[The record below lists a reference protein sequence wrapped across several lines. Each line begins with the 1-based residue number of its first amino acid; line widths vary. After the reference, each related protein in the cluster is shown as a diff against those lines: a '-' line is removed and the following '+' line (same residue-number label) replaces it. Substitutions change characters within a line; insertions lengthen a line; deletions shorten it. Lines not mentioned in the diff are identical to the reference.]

1 MKNTKAK
8 PKTTEPAP
16 YQVLGVS
23 PNASPAEV
31 TAAYKVLAQIFHPD
45 RFADSPESVRR
56 EAEARMKALNDAYA
70 SARRGYLL
78 EPAPSNGI
86 PTYSG
91 GPGYARFAGVPWE
104 EACRRRA
111 EQAAKANEARRAR
124 DRAAKSGHAVPVPR
138 RGRAFPSKLTGLGLA
153 EYTNNVTCRNCRT
166 LMWLPEGWKQRL
178 ADTVYFC
185 SSCEH
190 LLLAR

>member
-1 MKNTKAK
+1 MKTPKA
-8 PKTTEPAP
+8 KTTELAP
-16 YQVLGVS
+16 YEVLGVS
-23 PNASPAEV
+23 PNATPSEV

-56 EAEARMKALNDAYA
+56 EAEVRMKALNDAY
-70 SARRGYLL
+70 SFARRGYLVDR
-78 EPAPSNGI
+78 PPSNGTG
-86 PTYSG
+86 PTRPG
-91 GPGYARFAGVPWE
+91 GPGYAKFAGVPWE

-111 EQAAKANEARRAR
+111 QQAAEANAARLAR
-124 DRAAKSGHAVPVPR
+124 DRAARSGNAVPLR
-138 RGRAFPSKLTGLGLA
+138 RKGRQFPTKLTGLGLA
-153 EYTNNVTCRNCRT
+153 EYTNNVTCRNCKT
-166 LMWLPEGWKQRL
+166 LMWLPQGWKQQL

>member
-1 MKNTKAK
+1 MKKTKAK
-8 PKTTEPAP
+8 TELAP
-16 YQVLGVS
+16 YEVLGVS
-23 PNASPAEV
+23 PTASPAEV

-56 EAEARMKALNDAYA
+56 EAEVRMVALNDAYA
-70 SARRGYLL
+70 SARRGYLIDR
-78 EPAPSNGI
+78 PPNGAGS
-86 PTYSG
+86 PHRG
-91 GPGYARFAGVPWE
+91 GPGSVKWAGVPWE

-111 EQAAKANEARRAR
+111 EQAAKANEARLAR
-124 DRAAKSGHAVPVPR
+124 DRAAKSGTAVPVPR

-153 EYTNNVTCRNCRT
+153 EHTNNVTCRNCRT
-166 LMWLPEGWKQRL
+166 LMWLPSGWKERL

-185 SSCEH
+185 SSCEQ

>member
-1 MKNTKAK
+1 MKKTKAK
-8 PKTTEPAP
+8 TIEQAP
-16 YQVLGVS
+16 FEVLGVA

-45 RFADSPESVRR
+45 RFAGSPENVQR
-56 EAEARMKALNDAYA
+56 EAELRMKALNEAY
-70 SARRGYLL
+70 SFARRGYLV
-78 EPAPSNGI
+78 EKPPTNGVGD
-86 PTYSG
+86 YSG
-91 GPGYARFAGVPWE
+91 GPGYVKWAGVPWE

-138 RGRAFPSKLTGLGLA
+138 KGRAFPSKLTGLGLA

-178 ADTVYFC
+178 GDTVYFC
-185 SSCEH
+185 SSCEQV
-190 LLLAR
+190 LLAR